1 MKNKVVLI
9 TGGTSGIGKALAF
22 SFGRAGAKVAFSGR
36 NPQGLEQTAAELQ
49 AAGIDN
55 LPIQADVSIAAQCEQ
70 MVAQT
75 VAKYGKLDVLINNA
89 GISMRALFEDLD
101 LEVLHKLM
109 DTNFWGTVYT
119 TKFALPYIKAA
130 KGSVVGVSSIAGYR
144 GLPARTGYSASKF
157 AMHGFLETLR
167 TELLHSG
174 VHVLLACPG
183 FTASNIRNTALAAD
197 GQQQGETP
205 RAEEKMMSAEE
216 VADRILQATIKR
228 KRDLVMT
235 TQGKLAVW
243 VNKLFPSLADKLVY
257 NVMAKEKD
265 SPLQKR

>member
-1 MKNKVVLI
+1 MKDKVVLI
-9 TGGTSGIGKALAF
+9 TGGTSGIGKACAF
-22 SFGRAGAKVAFSGR
+22 AFGRAGAKVAFSGR
-36 NPQGLEQTAAELQ
+36 DTQRLEETARELS
-49 AAGIDN
+49 AAGIEN
-55 LPIQADVSIAAQCEQ
+55 LAIKADVSAAADCER
-70 MVAQT
+70 MVAAA
-75 VAKYGKLDVLINNA
+75 VDKFGGLDILINNA
-89 GISMRALFEDLD
+89 GISMRALFQDVELD
-101 LEVLHKLM
+101 VLRKVM
-109 DTNFWGTVYT
+109 DINFWGTVYT
-119 TKFALPYIKAA
+119 TKFALPYIQES
-130 KGSVVGVSSIAGYR
+130 KGSIIGISSIAGYR

-183 FTASNIRNTALAAD
+183 FTASNIRNTALAAN

-205 RAEEKMMSAEE
+205 REEEKMMSAEE

-235 TQGKLAVW
+235 MQGKMAVLI
-243 VNKLFPSLADKLVY
+243 NKWFPSLADKLVY

-265 SPLQKR
+265 SPLKKR